1 MAMGKDALGVPPSI
15 LPIGY
20 PFPCSGNT
28 AGNVIQAS
36 ATHCFFVVNKIR
48 IIFAATMVQEG
59 IIAKGNTETAASREA
74 HISRCVSACC
84 PPPPRR

>member
-1 MAMGKDALGVPPSI
+1 MRAVRSVIAAAA
-15 LPIGY
+15 
-20 PFPCSGNT
+20 NT

-84 PPPPRR
+84 PPPATAVAHSN